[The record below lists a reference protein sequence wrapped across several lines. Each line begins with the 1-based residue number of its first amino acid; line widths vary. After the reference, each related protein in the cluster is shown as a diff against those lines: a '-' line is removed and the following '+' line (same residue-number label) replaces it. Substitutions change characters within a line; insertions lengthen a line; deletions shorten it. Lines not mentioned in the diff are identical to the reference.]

1 MRKGDGKRE
10 RERKKNKEM
19 EREREM
25 EREGGWK
32 VAKVK
37 IGFADSRLDSLVSCS
52 PLREEN
58 FSTLCLWRGPF
69 SCLVPERDLCYNFMI
84 LE

>member
-1 MRKGDGKRE
+1 
-10 RERKKNKEM
+10 M
-19 EREREM
+19 EREREKKRRRKRDGKRRRWK
-25 EREGGWK
+25 EKEGGK